1 MIEYRLNLKKNA
13 LLRKHILK
21 QTTLDCHL
29 NIFHCHWIHAWLL
42 SYSWIYLCGLS
53 IWRCYKF
60 TTAILY
66 LRLIRNNSRSIDR
79 LLVRSLALPNQV
91 RAYLKTSRTMWQLAE
106 CISKTT
112 GIIKAQ
118 KKHTREKKN
127 TWKLEPKWKY
137 KAETIHCE
145 LWVSESTKNLVKYAC
160 NTKHK
165 MMQRN
170 RDRDEMKWTSPNVG
184 DDKCNLHLN
193 RRTN

>member
-1 MIEYRLNLKKNA
+1 MA
-13 LLRKHILK
+13 LVIFMDIFVRFIDLTVLQIHHSNFVS
-21 QTTLDCHL
+21 TTHS
-29 NIFHCHWIHAWLL
+29 A
-42 SYSWIYLCGLS
+42 
-53 IWRCYKF
+53 
-60 TTAILY
+60 
-66 LRLIRNNSRSIDR
+66 NNSRSIDR

-118 KKHTREKKN
+118 KKHTREKKDMKTRAQMKIQSWN
-127 TWKLEPKWKY
+127 Y
-137 KAETIHCE
+137 S
-145 LWVSESTKNLVKYAC
+145 LWIVSEWIDQNLVKYAC